1 MRFIP
6 IFWLLLLFTLV
17 TIPQATFASD
27 NEFTIQP
34 GDILHVSVW
43 KEDGMDR
50 EVLVL
55 PDGTITFPLVGTI
68 EVKNTTLADTQNSI
82 KEKLEP
88 FIPDAVVTV
97 AINSPLGHTVS
108 ILGQVKKPGTIV
120 MSGNMSVLQALSQA
134 EGLTPYADDDDIV
147 IIRRTEKGKESI
159 EYPYDDITKGKDL
172 SKDIDLKPGDVIFV
186 PTSGLF

>member
-6 IFWLLLLFTLV
+6 MFWLLLTVFTMSTQIV
-17 TIPQATFASD
+17 NADD

-34 GDILHVSVW
+34 GDILHISVW
-43 KEDGMDR
+43 KEEGMDR

-68 EVKNTTLADTQNSI
+68 DVKNSTLANTQNSI

-120 MSGNMSVLQALSQA
+120 MSGNMSVLQAISQA

-159 EYPYDDITKGKDL
+159 KYPYDDITKGKNL
-172 SKDIDLKPGDVIFV
+172 NKDIDLKPGDVIFV

>member
-6 IFWLLLLFTLV
+6 LFWLFLLSVFTTLPQV
-17 TIPQATFASD
+17 TYANNS
-27 NEFTIQP
+27 EFTIQP

-55 PDGTITFPLVGTI
+55 PDGTITFPLVGI
-68 EVKNTTLADTQNSI
+68 IAVKNKTLADTQNLI
-82 KEKLEP
+82 KEKLEQ

-97 AINSPLGHTVS
+97 AINSPLGHTVNV
-108 ILGQVKKPGTIV
+108 LGQVQKPGTIV
-120 MSGNMSVLQALSQA
+120 MNSDMSVLQALSQA
-134 EGLTPYADDDDIV
+134 EGLTPYADEDDII
-147 IIRRTEKGKESI
+147 IIRKTEKGKESI
-159 EYPYDDITKGKDL
+159 KYPYDDITKGKDL